1 MPRSSEPARRQ
12 ILDAA
17 LRLFADRGIAAVSL
31 REIRLAAKQRNAGA
45 LHYHFGSKDGLLKAL
60 LERELPPLVARRRE
74 LLAEAVAASSAD
86 LRPVAAIFVLP
97 FAEFATGSPQQRAVV
112 LLLSELH
119 DDVSLSFTR
128 IMDLVGDTAIGQAAD
143 LLRHRATGVADHILT
158 ERLTVAHSIFLHAG
172 ATRARGGQRE
182 HRLDDA
188 AFRANL
194 VDMFHGALVAQTGI

>member
-17 LRLFADRGIAAVSL
+17 LRLFAGRGIAAVSL

-60 LERELPPLVARRRE
+60 LERELPPLVARRRA
-74 LLAEAVAASSAD
+74 LLAQAAAAPGD
-86 LRPVAAIFVLP
+86 LRAAAAVFVLP
-97 FAEFATGSPQQRAVV
+97 FAELATGTAHERSVV

-128 IMDLVGDTAIGQAAD
+128 IMSLVGDTGIGEAAE
-143 LLRHRATGVADHILT
+143 LLRSRATAVAEPILT
-158 ERLTVAHSIFLHAG
+158 ERLTVANSIFLHAA
-172 ATRARGGQRE
+172 ATRARGGLRE
-182 HRLDDA
+182 HTLDDA
-188 AFRANL
+188 AFRENL
-194 VDMFHGALVAQTGI
+194 VDMFHGALTAPTP